1 MLGLCTG
8 LFSDSVEMRFFDL
21 SLSLACVM
29 GIPSFLAVCGAS
41 PLGSLDQCVW
51 VKTCGLLYEAD
62 HLSQFGGTSL
72 QVS

>member
-1 MLGLCTG
+1 MLL
-8 LFSDSVEMRFFDL
+8 FDL
-21 SLSLACVM
+21 CLSLACVM

-51 VKTCGLLYEAD
+51 VKTCGRLYEAD
-62 HLSQFGGTSL
+62 QLSQFGVPSL